1 MNQDPVYQRLREIG
15 WRRTLTDAE
24 QAELRA
30 WLATHPEAA
39 AEIELDAALNSTLA
53 RSPEASLP
61 SNFTARVMA
70 AIEQD
75 EAAQRRATS
84 RPEGGNWWRVFIP
97 RFALATLVVVTVA
110 LGYRHYV
117 ATQRL
122 ELTDAAK
129 QIAESHELSDMTV
142 IEDFETIRN
151 LNPAEATVDEN
162 LLAMSDDLLAMNK

>member
-1 MNQDPVYQRLREIG
+1 MNHDPVYQRLKEIG
-15 WRRTLTDAE
+15 WRRALTDAE

-39 AEIELDAALNSTLA
+39 ADIELDAALNSTLA
-53 RSPEASLP
+53 KSPDAPMP

-75 EAAQRRATS
+75 AAAQRRATS
-84 RPEGGNWWRVFIP
+84 RPKASWWRVFIP
-97 RFALATLVVVTVA
+97 RFAMASLVVVTV
-110 LGYRHYV
+110 GVGIRHNA
-117 ATQRL
+117 ATKRT

-129 QIAESHELSDMTV
+129 QIAESRALSDMAV

-151 LNPAEATVDEN
+151 LNPVESTVDEN